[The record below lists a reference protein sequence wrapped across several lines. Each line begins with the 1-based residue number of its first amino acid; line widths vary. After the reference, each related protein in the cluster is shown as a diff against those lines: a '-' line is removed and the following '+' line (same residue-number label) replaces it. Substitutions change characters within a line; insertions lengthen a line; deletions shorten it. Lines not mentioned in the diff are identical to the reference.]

1 MKFVFVG
8 MALASAMSVQPVA
21 TAETG
26 IHFWW
31 AENR

>member
-1 MKFVFVG
+1 